1 MPISNQ
7 PPATIRLLIV
17 EDHNSIRELMVD
29 AFEAIEGFEV
39 AGSTNY
45 GKEAM
50 ELSATLKPDV
60 VVLDAMLPDFS
71 GLDCVKAIRRNSP
84 ATKILVFS
92 ANASP
97 VLLSRAME
105 LGVSGYLEKSSGFR
119 ELTDAV
125 RLVATGATCFG
136 HSIATTVSSLQK
148 SPFPLDAVHR
158 LSVRERT
165 VLAGIAAGKNSK
177 MIADQL
183 GLSLFTVNN
192 HRRRIKDKTG
202 LRTTSDLTLHALSL
216 GLVQDHL
223 PPYAPASRPADA

>member
-7 PPATIRLLIV
+7 KAVRLLIV

-29 AFEAIEGFEV
+29 AFTAIEGFEV
-39 AGSTNY
+39 AGSTNT
-45 GKEAM
+45 GQEAM
-50 ELSATLKPDV
+50 ELSASLKPDV
-60 VVLDAMLPDFS
+60 VILDAMLPDFS
-71 GLDCVKAIRRNSP
+71 GLDCVKTIRRSSP

-136 HSIATTVSSLQK
+136 HSIAATVNNLQK
-148 SPFPLDAVHR
+148 SPFPLDAVNR
-158 LSVRERT
+158 LSARERT

-177 MIADQL
+177 MIAADL

-216 GLVQDHL
+216 GLVEEHQ
-223 PPYAPASRPADA
+223 PAPGPKPAET